1 MAILVNQELSNE
13 NKMKNR
19 ATETTIYFTFSL
31 WVGISINEKDARK
44 IRIYMISIVN
54 IGYMESAYG

>member
-1 MAILVNQELSNE
+1 MAILVNQGLSNE

-19 ATETTIYFTFSL
+19 ATETTIYLKISL

-54 IGYMESAYG
+54 IGFMESAYG